1 MRVTMQNLYTNN
13 IHSLQ
18 NTTMDLARLNQ
29 MLAKGM
35 SILRPSD
42 DPIGAVRVMA
52 NERDLASIEQYVKN
66 IDSLSTSLGR
76 SETYLS
82 GMVELQQRMR
92 EISVA
97 TNNST
102 LSPED
107 RSAYAQE
114 LDELLEAMVDNV
126 NAKDDGGNYLFSGNR
141 TEQQTVTQDAAGR
154 YVYQGD
160 NGQREVQTSGSSWMT
175 ANVTADEFLFSNA
188 SQDILNQTAD
198 YIAVLRDPALAPDD
212 AAFATAADAMQ
223 TTLNDTLDSINSAIT
238 DMGGK
243 QNSLSLMKT
252 SHEEMV
258 LFNKKVIGETQELD
272 YASATAEFNVKL
284 TALKVTQQTF
294 VQVSQLTLFNHL

>member
-29 MLAKGM
+29 MLSKGM

-52 NERDLASIEQYVKN
+52 NERDLASIEQYINN

-141 TEQQTVTQDAAGR
+141 TEQQTITQDAAGR

-160 NGQREVQTSGSSWMT
+160 NSQREVQTSGSSWMT
-175 ANVTADEFLFSNA
+175 ANVTADQFLFSNA

-198 YIAVLRDPALAPDD
+198 YIAVLNDPTLAPGD
-212 AAFATAADAMQ
+212 AAFSAAADAMQ
-223 TTLNDTLDSINSAIT
+223 TSLNDTLDSINSAIT